1 MIELNLATD
10 YTIRILIHLAQTNKA
25 ITATEVA
32 GAMKIPERQSAALL
46 KNLCKRGVVEGHRGR
61 NGGYMLKTDPQS
73 ISLLDIIQ
81 WTSSSVVIN
90 RCVQNKEECNRKMAE
105 KCKVHK
111 VFCELQLKWEKEL
124 KAVTL
129 INLI

>member
-32 GAMKIPERQSAALL
+32 SAMKIPERQSAALL

-90 RCVQNKEECNRKMAE
+90 RCVQHKEECNR
-105 KCKVHK
+105 
-111 VFCELQLKWEKEL
+111 
-124 KAVTL
+124 
-129 INLI
+129 